1 MSLNL
6 SLLIRGSIFAA
17 GAIGGSWIL
26 VTCIQNDHAAGI
38 GLGAIIVLLA
48 LILGFYS
55 IWMEYDYL
63 DRHPFAERA

>member
-17 GAIGGSWIL
+17 GAIGGSWIF
-26 VTCIQNDHAAGI
+26 VTGIQNDNTAGI
-38 GLGAIIVLLA
+38 VGGAIIALLA
-48 LILGFYS
+48 IILGFYS

-63 DRHPFAERA
+63 NRHPFAERA